1 YPPAPSLMIR
11 REALEKGGGFDPTI
25 RLEDLYIELKV
36 TRAGYF
42 IDGLNVVMA
51 RYRKHAT
58 NSYKNHRFMIENN
71 LRTYALF
78 SDHPLYDEVRFKAP
92 NSMFLKT

>member
-1 YPPAPSLMIR
+1 
-11 REALEKGGGFDPTI
+11 
-25 RLEDLYIELKV
+25 V

-58 NSYKNHRFMIENN
+58 NSYKTI
-71 LRTYALF
+71 A
-78 SDHPLYDEVRFKAP
+78 S
-92 NSMFLKT
+92 